1 MSHKS
6 ERVSLDQLEALAF
19 KWGWT
24 LENDPNTN
32 LTYAIDDAGRERAF
46 AITDTTVPGVSSR

>member
-6 ERVSLDQLEALAF
+6 ERVSMDDLERLAF

-32 LTYAIDDAGRERAF
+32 LTYAIDDGGRERAF

>member
-1 MSHKS
+1 MHKS
-6 ERVSLDQLEALAF
+6 ERVSLDDLERLAF

-24 LENDPNTN
+24 IERDPNTN